1 LRKQIY
7 WEGLSIVPVLLLANL
22 FLGVYYNISAWFKLT
37 DRTQYGTYLT
47 FVGAVITVA
56 LNVAL
61 IPSMGY
67 MGCAVA
73 FLVSC
78 AVMTVLCYVL
88 GQKYYP
94 VPYRIGS
101 AMGYIAGAGGLILIA
116 SLVEIS
122 QPLLRFAF
130 EAALCGVF
138 LAAILLIEKPALR
151 PRRAVK

>member
-1 LRKQIY
+1 
-7 WEGLSIVPVLLLANL
+7 LSIVPVLLLANL

-47 FVGAVITVA
+47 FVGAVITVVG
-56 LNVAL
+56 NVAL

-73 FLVSC
+73 FLASC
-78 AVMTVLCYVL
+78 VVMTVLCYVL

-101 AMGYIAGAGGLILIA
+101 AVGYIAGAGGLILIA
-116 SLVEIS
+116 SLVEID
-122 QPLLRFAF
+122 QAVLRFAF
-130 EAALCGVF
+130 GVALCGVF
-138 LAAILLIEKPALR
+138 LTAILLIEKPALR